1 MNKEL
6 NDLVDYI
13 KNTSEYKACIDLKE
27 KMSSNEEVIALV
39 KKVKELQKKYIKS
52 NYDKEI
58 KKELDIANE
67 RLSNIPI
74 YVVYKQNLEKVNEMI
89 NTVKYELN
97 NYFDKLLN

>member
-13 KNTSEYKACIDLKE
+13 KNTSEYKTCIDLKRQ
-27 KMSSNEEVIALV
+27 MSSNEEVTALV

-52 NYDKEI
+52 NYDKEV

-67 RLSNIPI
+67 RLSNIPV

-89 NTVKYELN
+89 NIVKDELN